1 MTVAELIAILSRLD
15 PALPVE
21 IAMRMEYQEP
31 VTERMVTVEEYD
43 GRRYV
48 CINDCP

>member
-15 PALPVE
+15 PELPVE